1 MRIGPNGEGRWV
13 AMGLYVREVGLPLF
27 PIHPAGTPTAAQA
40 LGLLGPWTSD
50 CPRRFGGLLPRA
62 FWAANDPRA
71 SGEMDP
77 AEVLNELL
85 PQGMSPEMLRLLKS
99 WITEEVQKPPD
110 GAA

>member
-1 MRIGPNGEGRWV
+1 MKIGPNGEGRWV
-13 AMGLYVREVGLPLF
+13 AMGMYVREVGLPLI
-27 PIHPAGTPTAAQA
+27 PVHPAGTPTAAQA

-50 CPRRFGGLLPRA
+50 CPQRFGGLLPRA

-71 SGEMDP
+71 PGETNP

-85 PQGMSPEMLRLLKS
+85 PGGADPELIQRLKS
-99 WITEEVQKPPD
+99 WITEEVPKPPD